1 MKKSRSRTCAG
12 GGGAWAGVGRDG
24 SHAGGRGLLTD
35 TRILSDDTRC
45 STTAGARER
54 VTRRRPATGNRTP
67 TPNEHARRGSPAGE
81 SHSACS
87 RAIGKKNLPPTRRLS
102 RFTVIACLH
111 SVLARNRAGA
121 SWGIPG
127 GMADAR
133 CRIVRVKQAPL
144 WPIPPNDARGSK
156 ISVFPLKALRVTIAC
171 DQMVDTSAD
180 ARPEG

>member
-1 MKKSRSRTCAG
+1 MQLAHG
-12 GGGAWAGVGRDG
+12 GGGCSHDTTLAALTQGAWRRSEPSGEAV
-24 SHAGGRGLLTD
+24 
-35 TRILSDDTRC
+35 
-45 STTAGARER
+45 
-54 VTRRRPATGNRTP
+54 RRRPATGSRTP
-67 TPNEHARRGSPAGE
+67 TPNEHAHRRSPAGG

-156 ISVFPLKALRVTIAC
+156 ISVFPLKALRVTIK
-171 DQMVDTSAD
+171 T
-180 ARPEG
+180 